1 MSGRWPRVL
10 AVLVIAVV
18 AMASIGA
25 NAATN
30 SSSGAKKDGVTYRW
44 TDEQGV
50 VHYGDR
56 IPPQY
61 AQQERSVLN
70 SQGVEVRKLDAQKT
84 PEQRAA
90 DERIQQGIIR
100 QKQHDAF
107 LTNTYTSVKDIEALR
122 DLRLDQLHAQK
133 VAAEQYVDNLHSR
146 LGALQTRARNFKP
159 YSPRPEAH
167 RMPDD
172 LAEDLVH
179 TLNELRTQSNAV
191 TTKGGE
197 ENAMRSQFQA
207 DIERYRELHAAT
219 HTQ

>member
-25 NAATN
+25 DAATN
-30 SSSGAKKDGVTYRW
+30 SSSGAKDGVTYRW

-100 QKQHDAF
+100 QKQHDA
-107 LTNTYTSVKDIEALR
+107 
-122 DLRLDQLHAQK
+122 
-133 VAAEQYVDNLHSR
+133 
-146 LGALQTRARNFKP
+146 
-159 YSPRPEAH
+159 
-167 RMPDD
+167 
-172 LAEDLVH
+172 
-179 TLNELRTQSNAV
+179 
-191 TTKGGE
+191 
-197 ENAMRSQFQA
+197 
-207 DIERYRELHAAT
+207 
-219 HTQ
+219 